1 MLDRVLD
8 PVGTHPFADPDTI
21 PHSSRSVIRLWHSR
35 VPLKMSSVRLSL
47 LTIGSGIAV
56 VVALSGP
63 PARTKREHEPP
74 LLPRP
79 ELLRVLGNAQKHMLA
94 DYYWVLTTE
103 ATGRA
108 SNRDEYRDIADYAE
122 LVSELDP
129 KFKYI
134 YIFAGVSVPYN
145 LGRETWVN
153 TEESTRILSKGF
165 LLFPDYVYLRILLA
179 YNLSYFHQKYKQAA
193 DILRDTLE
201 LPGAPSYLSALA
213 TRLYAQA
220 GAIDAG
226 LSLAQSLLQNAP
238 DPSTREAFERRTK
251 ELLLERELQRV
262 DQAVEEF
269 RKRTGRLPATAFEV
283 VSAGVIREI
292 PQDPMGGTIV
302 IGPDGRSYS
311 TVAENQRLEVFDA
324 RKLN

>member
-1 MLDRVLD
+1 
-8 PVGTHPFADPDTI
+8 
-21 PHSSRSVIRLWHSR
+21 
-35 VPLKMSSVRLSL
+35 MSSLRLSL
-47 LTIGSGIAV
+47 LIIGSGVAV
-56 VVALSGP
+56 VAALSGP
-63 PARTKREHEPP
+63 PVRSKREHEPP

-79 ELLRVLGNAQKHMLA
+79 ELLTVLGNAQRHMLA

-129 KFKYI
+129 KFRPLYV
-134 YIFAGVSVPYN
+134 FAGVAVPYN

-153 TEESTRILSKGF
+153 TEESTRILNKGF

-179 YNLSYFHQKYKQAA
+179 YNLSYFHRQYQQAA
-193 DILRDTLE
+193 DILRDTFK
-201 LPGAPSYLSALA
+201 LPGAPGYLPALA

-226 LSLAQSLLQNAP
+226 LSLAQSLLLNAP
-238 DPSTREAFERRTK
+238 DSSTRSAFERRTK
-251 ELLLERELQRV
+251 ELLLERELQRL
-262 DQAVEEF
+262 DNAVAEF
-269 RKRTGRLPATAFEV
+269 RKQKGRLPATVLEV

-292 PQDPMGGTIV
+292 PRDPLGGAIV

-311 TVAENQRLEVFDA
+311 TVAGNQRLEIFDA

>member
-1 MLDRVLD
+1 
-8 PVGTHPFADPDTI
+8 
-21 PHSSRSVIRLWHSR
+21 
-35 VPLKMSSVRLSL
+35 MSSVRLSL

-56 VVALSGP
+56 VAALSGP
-63 PARTKREHEPP
+63 PARSKREHESP

-79 ELLRVLGNAQKHMLA
+79 ELLRVLGNAQRHMLA

-108 SNRDEYRDIADYAE
+108 SSRHEYRDIADYAE
-122 LVSELDP
+122 IVSELDP
-129 KFKYI
+129 KFRYI
-134 YIFAGVSVPYN
+134 YVFAGVSVPYN

-179 YNLSYFHQKYKQAA
+179 YNLSYFHQRYKQAA
-193 DILRDTLE
+193 DVLRDTLE
-201 LPGAPSYLSALA
+201 LPRAPSYLSALA

-226 LSLAQSLLQNAP
+226 LSLAQSLFQNAP

-251 ELLLERELQRV
+251 ELLLERELQRM
-262 DQAVEEF
+262 DKAVEAF
-269 RKRTGRLPATAFEV
+269 RKQKGRLPATALELI
-283 VSAGVIREI
+283 SAGVIHEI
-292 PQDPMGGTIV
+292 PSDPLGGTIV
-302 IGPDGRSYS
+302 IGSDGRSYS
-311 TVAENQRLEVFDA
+311 TVAENRRLEVFDA
-324 RKLN
+324 SKLN

>member
-1 MLDRVLD
+1 
-8 PVGTHPFADPDTI
+8 
-21 PHSSRSVIRLWHSR
+21 
-35 VPLKMSSVRLSL
+35 MSGVRLSL

-56 VVALSGP
+56 VAALSGP
-63 PARTKREHEPP
+63 PARTKHEYEPP

-79 ELLRVLGNAQKHMLA
+79 ELLRVLGNAQRHMLA

-108 SNRDEYRDIADYAE
+108 SSRHEYRDIADYAE

-129 KFKYI
+129 KFRYI
-134 YIFAGVSVPYN
+134 YVFAGVSVPYN

-201 LPGAPSYLSALA
+201 LPRAPSYLSALA

-226 LSLAQSLLQNAP
+226 LSLAQSLSQNAP

-251 ELLLERELQRV
+251 ELLLERELQRM

-269 RKRTGRLPATAFEV
+269 RKQKGRLPATVLELI
-283 VSAGVIREI
+283 SARVIHEI
-292 PQDPMGGTIV
+292 PPDPMGGTIV
-302 IGPDGRSYS
+302 IGSDGRSYS
-311 TVAENQRLEVFDA
+311 TVAENRRLEVFDA
-324 RKLN
+324 SKLN

>member
-1 MLDRVLD
+1 
-8 PVGTHPFADPDTI
+8 
-21 PHSSRSVIRLWHSR
+21 
-35 VPLKMSSVRLSL
+35 MSSVHLSL

-56 VVALSGP
+56 VAALSGP
-63 PARTKREHEPP
+63 PALTRHEYEPP

-79 ELLRVLGNAQKHMLA
+79 ELLKVLGNAQRHMLA

-108 SNRDEYRDIADYAE
+108 YSRYEYRDIADYAE
-122 LVSELDP
+122 IVSELDP
-129 KFKYI
+129 QFRYI
-134 YIFAGVSVPYN
+134 YVFAGVSVPYN

-179 YNLSYFHQKYKQAA
+179 YNLSYFHQKYEQAA

-201 LPGAPSYLSALA
+201 LPRAPSYLSALA

-226 LSLAQSLLQNAP
+226 LSLAQSLFQNAP
-238 DPSTREAFERRTK
+238 DPGTREAFERRTK
-251 ELLLERELQRV
+251 ELLLERELQRI

-269 RKRTGRLPATAFEV
+269 RKQKGRLPATVLELI
-283 VSAGVIREI
+283 SAGVIHEI
-292 PQDPMGGTIV
+292 PPDPMGGTIV
-302 IGPDGRSYS
+302 IGSDGRSYS